1 MVGRVRVLGGFAAF
15 GAFWG
20 AWGATLP
27 AIQSHAGVDD
37 GQLGVALLC
46 VGAGALA
53 SMRPAGTLVDRWG
66 APALPAILA
75 AFGAAALLPALA
87 TSAVALGAALLV
99 LGATSGAVD
108 VAINAEG
115 VRSEAATGR
124 PVLSLAHGTFSA
136 CVVAGS
142 LAAGGLRAAG
152 AGPETVLAAVGA
164 VVVAT
169 AAALLRAPAAGG
181 ARAPARASLRNLPR
195 LLIVLGGLC
204 ALAFF
209 VENAWQSWGAVH
221 LESDLDASPA
231 VGALAPALFAG
242 AAAASRLGGHALAG
256 RVRELTLLRAGA
268 TLGAAGTLL
277 GALAPTAGL
286 ALVGVVVAGGG
297 ISICA
302 PVLFSIAGRGAD
314 EAVRGA
320 AVSVVTTI
328 AYLGFLVGPAAVGLL
343 ANATTL
349 ETSLA
354 AVSGVALALAI
365 LAPGAPPP
373 GLDSKGRQCQTAREA
388 RGPADWGAPDDPL
401 VLVGCRGERV
411 RHATVMRAA
420 R

>member
-1 MVGRVRVLGGFAAF
+1 MAGRVRVLGGFAAF
-15 GAFWG
+15 GVFWG

-27 AIQSHAGVDD
+27 AVQSHAGVDD
-37 GQLGVALLC
+37 GQLGIALLC
-46 VGAGALA
+46 IGAGALLC
-53 SMRPAGTLVDRWG
+53 MRLAGTLVDRWG
-66 APALPAILA
+66 APALPATLA
-75 AFGAAALLPALA
+75 AFGGAAALPALA
-87 TSAVALGAALLV
+87 TSTAGLCAALLV

-136 CVVAGS
+136 FVVAGS

-152 AGPETVLAAVGA
+152 AGPETVLVLVGLAVA
-164 VVVAT
+164 AT

-181 ARAPARASLRNLPR
+181 GGPRPAARASLRHLPR

-231 VGALAPALFAG
+231 LGALAPALFA
-242 AAAASRLGGHALAG
+242 AAAALSRLGGHAVAG
-256 RVRELTLLRAGA
+256 RVSELALLQGGA
-268 TLGAAGTLL
+268 VLGAAGTLL
-277 GALAPTAGL
+277 GALAPDAAL
-286 ALVGVVVAGGG
+286 ALAGIVVAGAG

-320 AVSVVTTI
+320 AVSIVTTI

-343 ANATTL
+343 ASATAL

-354 AVSGVALALAI
+354 AVAGVALALAI
-365 LAPGAPPP
+365 LAPASHPRP
-373 GLDSKGRQCQTAREA
+373 G
-388 RGPADWGAPDDPL
+388 
-401 VLVGCRGERV
+401 
-411 RHATVMRAA
+411 
-420 R
+420 

>member
-365 LAPGAPPP
+365 LAPASTP
-373 GLDSKGRQCQTAREA
+373 R
-388 RGPADWGAPDDPL
+388 RG
-401 VLVGCRGERV
+401 
-411 RHATVMRAA
+411 
-420 R
+420 

>member
-1 MVGRVRVLGGFAAF
+1 MAGRVRVLCGFAAF

-27 AIQSHAGVDD
+27 AVQSHAGVDD
-37 GQLGVALLC
+37 GELGLALLC
-46 VGAGALA
+46 IGAGALA
-53 SMRPAGTLVDRWG
+53 SMRLAGTLVDRWG
-66 APALPAILA
+66 APALPAALA
-75 AFGAAALLPALA
+75 AFAAAAALPGLA
-87 TSAVALGAALLV
+87 TSTAGLCAALLV

-142 LAAGGLRAAG
+142 LAAGALRAAG
-152 AGPETVLAAVGA
+152 AGPQLVLVLVAL
-164 VVVAT
+164 VVAT
-169 AAALLRAPAAGG
+169 MAAALLRAPPAAGP
-181 ARAPARASLRNLPR
+181 RPSARASLRRLPR
-195 LLIVLGGLC
+195 MLMILGGLC

-231 VGALAPALFAG
+231 IGALAPALFAG
-242 AAAASRLGGHALAG
+242 AAALSRLGGHGLAG
-256 RVRELTLLRAGA
+256 RVSELTLVRTGA
-268 TLGAAGTLL
+268 ALGAAGTLL
-277 GALAPTAGL
+277 GALAPVAAL
-286 ALVGVVVAGGG
+286 ALVGVVVAGAG

-320 AVSVVTTI
+320 AVSIVTTI

-343 ANATTL
+343 ASATTL
-349 ETSLA
+349 RTSLA
-354 AVSGVALALAI
+354 AVAGVAVVLAL
-365 LAPGAPPP
+365 LAPASTQRSG
-373 GLDSKGRQCQTAREA
+373 
-388 RGPADWGAPDDPL
+388 
-401 VLVGCRGERV
+401 
-411 RHATVMRAA
+411 
-420 R
+420 